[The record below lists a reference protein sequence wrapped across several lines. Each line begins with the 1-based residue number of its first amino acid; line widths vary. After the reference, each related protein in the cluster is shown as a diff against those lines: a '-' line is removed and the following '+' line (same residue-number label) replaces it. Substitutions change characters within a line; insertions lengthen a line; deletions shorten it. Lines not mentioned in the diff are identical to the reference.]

1 MLTMSIEKDAFIGI
15 EVGNGYRIIGYCG
28 SGAVGAVFRA
38 KRDDV
43 IQDERAI
50 KFIPYTE
57 LRSTWQNE
65 INKVTGLKNSEG
77 VVPYFDHDDIEVSGV
92 KYRWIAWAFI
102 KGRSLRDLLEEG
114 SVTIPILCDVIKR
127 VLSVL
132 HACKFL
138 KIEHGDLHEGNI
150 LIEDPNPLNIDSDLQ
165 RVWITDF
172 GYLSNSMGKE
182 MLDDFVGLH
191 GIIKRCLSAIDY
203 HSLEGRDK
211 CIFSSIKNA
220 FSKKVSET
228 NHLEGEFVRNPRK
241 LMDEFNL
248 ILQGAH
254 WEAVSPEKHVGDY
267 LAAEVLGNRYDE
279 WRDLFVPSIMGA
291 EKLLSKNI
299 AVLTGLRGCG
309 KTTIFRRLTALYD
322 IKLGQSNIPN
332 SGEFLGFYFN
342 ARNLAEAFPWLP
354 DEKLDVARPRIIH
367 YFNCCWV
374 IEILDWIW
382 CLENVH
388 TAQQWLTPF

>member
-1 MLTMSIEKDAFIGI
+1 
-15 EVGNGYRIIGYCG
+15 
-28 SGAVGAVFRA
+28 
-38 KRDDV
+38 
-43 IQDERAI
+43 
-50 KFIPYTE
+50 
-57 LRSTWQNE
+57 
-65 INKVTGLKNSEG
+65 
-77 VVPYFDHDDIEVSGV
+77 
-92 KYRWIAWAFI
+92 
-102 KGRSLRDLLEEG
+102 
-114 SVTIPILCDVIKR
+114 
-127 VLSVL
+127 
-132 HACKFL
+132 
-138 KIEHGDLHEGNI
+138 
-150 LIEDPNPLNIDSDLQ
+150 
-165 RVWITDF
+165 
-172 GYLSNSMGKE
+172 
-182 MLDDFVGLH
+182 
-191 GIIKRCLSAIDY
+191 
-203 HSLEGRDK
+203 
-211 CIFSSIKNA
+211 
-220 FSKKVSET
+220 
-228 NHLEGEFVRNPRK
+228 
-241 LMDEFNL
+241 MDEFNL

-382 CLENVH
+382 CLENRSEERRVG
-388 TAQQWLTPF
+388 